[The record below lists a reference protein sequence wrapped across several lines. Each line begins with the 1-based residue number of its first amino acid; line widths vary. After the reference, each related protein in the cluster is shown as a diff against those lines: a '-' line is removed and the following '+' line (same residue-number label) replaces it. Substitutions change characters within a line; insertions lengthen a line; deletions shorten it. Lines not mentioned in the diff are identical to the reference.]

1 MVAVLIS
8 NGQARGLFQ
17 RVAVLALPTLI
28 PTGLVFSPAGR
39 DPIPTV
45 PVASR
50 MLRLVQAFLTLMA
63 VFFSLLALFLVG
75 KFSGDLSHYE
85 FFFLCKDPKR
95 PKGQVSGSSCSLK
108 QQFTTYLGPDLKP
121 IVL

>member
-1 MVAVLIS
+1 MAVLIS

-17 RVAVLALPTLI
+17 RVTVLALPTLI
-28 PTGLVFSPAGR
+28 PIGLVFSPAGR

-50 MLRLVQAFLTLMA
+50 MLRLVQAFLTLTA

-75 KFSGDLSHYE
+75 KFSGDLSHHE

-95 PKGQVSGSSCSLK
+95 PKGQASGSSCSLK
-108 QQFTTYLGPDLKP
+108 QQFTTYLGPDLEP